1 MKITKRQLKQI
12 IKEEISAIKLLREGS
27 TYPIGSDQDEFDDTD
42 VQRSRV
48 GVRNQQRAKENTA
61 QSKKELEFLIP
72 KYKEKINKAA
82 VFGAEVDAGQ
92 RKGMRNPYPS
102 GEEYASRNFTG
113 RYWQGPDL
121 QKETLEGIAKVYDE
135 FYEEA
140 INDQKGA
147 AATTQYTA
155 PERVGVIDRLKGA
168 IGLEE
173 TATITKS
180 QLRQIIK
187 EEVGKVLK
195 ESDDVSNLIQYDV
208 EDLIDDGFNAEQ
220 IFNNLMSRRED
231 LQGKDEE
238 VEAAIADLLDTVP
251 QEFEDETGMA
261 RL

>member
-1 MKITKRQLKQI
+1 MKVTKRQLKQI
-12 IKEEISAIKLLREGS
+12 IKEEISAIKLMRE
-27 TYPIGSDQDEFDDTD
+27 YIDPDDP
-42 VQRSRV
+42 QLKARQNQSRINR
-48 GVRNQQRAKENTA
+48 GRTASA
-61 QSKKELEFLIP
+61 QSKKELESLIP
-72 KYKEKINKAA
+72 KYEKKIAA
-82 VFGAEVDAGQ
+82 AAEHGAKVDAGQ
-92 RKGMRNPYPS
+92 GKGMRNPHGS
-102 GEEYASRNFTG
+102 GEEYATSKFTAPYWTG
-113 RYWQGPDL
+113 RTL

-208 EDLIDDGFNAEQ
+208 EDLVEDGMNAEQ
-220 IFNNLMSRRED
+220 IFNNLMSRRGQSPGED
-231 LQGKDEE
+231 LHGKGKE
-238 VEAAIADLLDTVP
+238 VKAAIADLLDIGP

-261 RL
+261 GL